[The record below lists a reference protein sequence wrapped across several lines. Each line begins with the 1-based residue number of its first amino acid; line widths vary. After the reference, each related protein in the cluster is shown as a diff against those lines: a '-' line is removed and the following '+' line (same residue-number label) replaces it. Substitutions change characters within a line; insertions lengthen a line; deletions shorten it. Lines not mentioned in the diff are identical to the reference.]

1 MPKRNMSRE
10 KRSETISSPAAMNI
24 TCSISCASVLPSS
37 RSRMQSPSTAAASSG
52 NIVDATSVIRADDG
66 KEYEVLGMG
75 PIAVLPE
82 YQRRG
87 IGRRMIG
94 YTRNRARE
102 MGFRAIFLYG
112 DPDYSSHCG
121 FVPAETLGIRTA
133 DNRYAAALQVCALQR
148 GSLSGL
154 KGRYVEAA
162 VYHMDEKRAAEFDR
176 HFPVRKSFP
185 VLRLKNVSSKLPP
198 CGENRIRPPAPGN
211 PVPSGGHESRMR
223 MSNSSS
229 LDIKNKSC
237 SARTALIR
245 RFFAIRKLKPCG
257 GASSARPVPAGPG
270 KPWLVP
276 APFPLGFP

>member
-1 MPKRNMSRE
+1 MR
-10 KRSETISSPAAMNI
+10 
-24 TCSISCASVLPSS
+24 V
-37 RSRMQSPSTAAASSG
+37 SPSFIPEQDAVAIHGSRIVG

-94 YTRNRARE
+94 YTKDRARE

-162 VYHMDEKRAAEFDR
+162 VYHMDEKRAAEFDGIFR
-176 HFPVRKSFP
+176 
-185 VLRLKNVSSKLPP
+185 
-198 CGENRIRPPAPGN
+198 
-211 PVPSGGHESRMR
+211 
-223 MSNSSS
+223 
-229 LDIKNKSC
+229 
-237 SARTALIR
+237 
-245 RFFAIRKLKPCG
+245 
-257 GASSARPVPAGPG
+257 
-270 KPWLVP
+270 
-276 APFPLGFP
+276 

>member
-1 MPKRNMSRE
+1 
-10 KRSETISSPAAMNI
+10 
-24 TCSISCASVLPSS
+24 
-37 RSRMQSPSTAAASSG
+37 
-52 NIVDATSVIRADDG
+52 
-66 KEYEVLGMG
+66 MG

-162 VYHMDEKRAAEFDR
+162 VYHMDEKRAADLTGIFR
-176 HFPVRKSFP
+176 
-185 VLRLKNVSSKLPP
+185 
-198 CGENRIRPPAPGN
+198 
-211 PVPSGGHESRMR
+211 
-223 MSNSSS
+223 
-229 LDIKNKSC
+229 
-237 SARTALIR
+237 
-245 RFFAIRKLKPCG
+245 
-257 GASSARPVPAGPG
+257 
-270 KPWLVP
+270 
-276 APFPLGFP
+276 

>member
-1 MPKRNMSRE
+1 
-10 KRSETISSPAAMNI
+10 
-24 TCSISCASVLPSS
+24 
-37 RSRMQSPSTAAASSG
+37 
-52 NIVDATSVIRADDG
+52 
-66 KEYEVLGMG
+66 MG

-162 VYHMDEKRAAEFDR
+162 VYHMDEKRAARFDR
-176 HFPVRKSFP
+176 HFPVKKKAFRYCVSKTFP
-185 VLRLKNVSSKLPP
+185 ANCRHAEKTGYGPLPP
-198 CGENRIRPPAPGN
+198 EIPYLPEGMNPACG
-211 PVPSGGHESRMR
+211 
-223 MSNSSS
+223 
-229 LDIKNKSC
+229 
-237 SARTALIR
+237 
-245 RFFAIRKLKPCG
+245 
-257 GASSARPVPAGPG
+257 
-270 KPWLVP
+270 
-276 APFPLGFP
+276 